1 VYKRSSTYSS
11 RQDLNKL
18 IDKKEPF
25 VIIFAADWCKA
36 CSMTKRALK
45 KIIINK
51 KVLFLNA
58 DEDWVR
64 SLMAVMKINSI
75 PTMIGTDKQGNIISR
90 SSGAGEIITYLLIS
104 E

>member
-1 VYKRSSTYSS
+1 
-11 RQDLNKL
+11 
-18 IDKKEPF
+18 
-25 VIIFAADWCKA
+25 
-36 CSMTKRALK
+36 MTKKALK

-64 SLMAVMKINSI
+64 SLMVVMKISSI
-75 PTMIGTDKQGNIISR
+75 PTMIGTDKQGNIVSR